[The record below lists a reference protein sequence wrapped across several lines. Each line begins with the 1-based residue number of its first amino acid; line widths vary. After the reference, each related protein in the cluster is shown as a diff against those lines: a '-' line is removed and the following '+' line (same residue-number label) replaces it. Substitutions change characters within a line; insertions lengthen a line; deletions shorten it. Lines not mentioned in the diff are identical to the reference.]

1 MKITVLVVALVLG
14 IFSSVV
20 LGFHW
25 SGGTSN
31 GWQNEPGGGLSATID
46 ATIGFNVYQWCDVYL
61 YEEITEISIQ
71 DSGTYIYDPDSLIS
85 GGRPQ
90 FIAKVLFRTN
100 AKTLKISV
108 DATMSGNVQTNEDLF
123 DLFDV
128 QWTIY
133 VYDPRDAGGY
143 YPHDNND
150 KPLWENLKGEV
161 TIEDRSGS
169 LLINDSN
176 NWPNFGL
183 GFKFVVDKNLPA
195 GRYKFTYYVYLS
207 PTVSF

>member
-1 MKITVLVVALVLG
+1 MKIISTLLFIALATL
-14 IFSSVV
+14 IFAQQHHV
-20 LGFHW
+20 FN
-25 SGGTSN
+25 SN
-31 GWQNEPGGGLSATID
+31 NYLEVSKNID
-46 ATIGFNVYQWCDVYL
+46 VKVYQWCDVQL
-61 YEEITEISIQ
+61 YESKKEISIEN
-71 DSGTYIYDPDSLIS
+71 SGTHIYDPDSRIS
-85 GGRPQ
+85 PNPTPQ
-90 FIAKVLFRTN
+90 FIAKVLFKTN

-128 QWTIY
+128 QWSIY
-133 VYDPRDAGGY
+133 VYDPPDAGGY
-143 YPHDNND
+143 YPHDNNNE
-150 KPLWENLKGEV
+150 PLWENLKGEV

-169 LLINDSN
+169 LLTNDSD

-195 GRYKFTYYVYLS
+195 GKYIFTYYVYLS